1 MGCIE
6 PDGTLTVTAT
16 VLLEELTRNP
26 LRMTEITVL
35 LKVPGFMVR
44 ANLRELEERGLIR
57 EDDGRY
63 LITET
68 GRERL

>member
-16 VLLEELTRNP
+16 VLLENLTEGP
-26 LRMTEITVL
+26 LRLTEITML

-44 ANLRELEERGLIR
+44 ANLRELGDAGLIR
-57 EDDGRY
+57 EEEGRY
-63 LITET
+63 HITEE
-68 GRERL
+68 GRARL

>member
-16 VLLEELTRNP
+16 VLLENLCKGPLP
-26 LRMTEITVL
+26 LREISMV

-44 ANLRELEERGLIR
+44 ANLRELVDVGLIR
-57 EDDGRY
+57 EEEELY
-63 LITET
+63 YITER
-68 GRERL
+68 GKDRL